1 MTSQMRILLVS
12 EATSEM
18 LGGVTTEVRRLIN
31 GLRGRGHRLALVS
44 EAPLSGADADH
55 FKLHMP
61 RSETTLEQLR
71 RSIAD
76 FKPDIVHVVFAFSGG
91 ALFFARELRNHPWVL
106 TCHSVPPS
114 EWTLRRLHGHERLH
128 YLVRAIRFWPE
139 TWLATRLYAARVPP
153 RVIVHSDFMKRV
165 VAGRLYP
172 ARRVDVIPF
181 GFEPPDPTWPS
192 DRLAVASAPQLLTI
206 GGITHSKG
214 HHDAIEALA
223 IVRRRHPGV
232 RYAIMG
238 EPRDPSYLQFLRQRA
253 EQLDL
258 SGSVTFVISATTE
271 QIDAALATADLFV
284 QPSHEEGFCLSYMEA
299 AAQVPRLVGTRTGA
313 IVEMSRDDPGATT
326 VAVGDP
332 RALADA
338 IVGLLGAVLSP
349 AAMSQRSSRLSAR
362 FPRNEYFALHERVYG
377 YVVAAAAVG
386 SAPRDPAT

>member
-1 MTSQMRILLVS
+1 MRILLVS

-31 GLRGRGHRLALVS
+31 GLRGRGHRLALAS
-44 EAPLSGADADH
+44 EAPVSGADADH
-55 FKLHMP
+55 FRLDMP
-61 RSETTLEQLR
+61 HREATLQQLR
-71 RSIAD
+71 QSISD

-91 ALFFARELRNHPWVL
+91 ALFFARELRRHPWVL
-106 TCHSVPPS
+106 TCHSVPPA

-128 YLVRAIRFWPE
+128 YFVRAIRVWPE
-139 TWLATRLYAARVPP
+139 TWLATRLYATRVPP

-181 GFEPPDPTWPS
+181 GFDPPDPAWPS
-192 DRLAVASAPQLLTI
+192 GRLAVGAAPRLLTI

-214 HHDAIEALA
+214 YHDAIEALA
-223 IVRRRHPGV
+223 IVRRHHPGV
-232 RYAIMG
+232 RYDIMG
-238 EPRDPSYLQFLRQRA
+238 EPRDPSYLQFLKQRA

-258 SGSVTFVISATTE
+258 SSSVRFVISATSE

-299 AAQVPRLVGTRTGA
+299 AAHVPRLVGTRTGA
-313 IVEMSRDDPGATT
+313 IAEMSTDDPAAKT
-326 VAVGDP
+326 VAVGEP

-338 IVGLLGAVLSP
+338 IVGLLGAALSP
-349 AAMSQRSSRLSAR
+349 ATLSDRSSRLSER
-362 FPRNEYFALHERVYG
+362 FPWNEYFARHESAYARI
-377 YVVAAAAVG
+377 AAAAATA
-386 SAPRDPAT
+386 SAPGDPAA